1 MVMMIEEKKEG
12 IEKKIV
18 YVVGEMIKEI
28 KRKGV

>member
-18 YVVGEMIKEI
+18 DVVGEMIKEI